1 MSSALQAGHVSAQ
14 STLQKSDRSNPT
26 DHEDVLDE
34 AFFKKFQKNT
44 AFLKKGGI
52 QKLLLFFCL

>member
-1 MSSALQAGHVSAQ
+1 MFPLKAHF
-14 STLQKSDRSNPT
+14 RSPT
-26 DHEDVLDE
+26 GQIPRINEDVLDE